1 MDIDKDNPHFKML
14 RNLMVTSKNSELH
27 GFTRVKKTKE
37 RKKSINLF
45 FERQENWEQYLNE
58 D

>member
-14 RNLMVTSKNSELH
+14 RNLMVKTKNSELQE
-27 GFTRVKKTKE
+27 FTRAKKTKE
-37 RKKSINLF
+37 RKKTINSF
-45 FERQENWEQYLNE
+45 FDKSENWEQYLNE